1 MKHNNVLSIAVMTVY
16 IILTYRT
23 AQAVMPS
30 DYSKKVERGID
41 TVRKDIVK
49 LG

>member
-16 IILTYRT
+16 IILMYIA

-30 DYSKKVERGID
+30 DYPKEVERGID
-41 TVRKDIVK
+41 TVRKDMVK
-49 LG
+49 LE